1 MKFNFFLVFCLFF
14 VQSCANY
21 NNPTLSKSDVIIE
34 KFSNSGFAIIYN
46 DNLYKEKII
55 TKKLNDRDLIIFQ
68 RNLKKGTSVKISNP
82 YNKKTVL
89 AKVGKKS
96 NYPTFNNAVLSI
108 RIANDLELDKNEPYI
123 IIEEIMDNA
132 SFIAK
137 KAKTYEEEK
146 QVADKAPV
154 DSISVNDLN
163 DNDVKKEEQK
173 DVRKKFNYVIKVADF
188 YFSNTAYEMIKR
200 IKNETEVEKVGVDNI
215 NTNTYRVFLGPYKNL
230 NALQNAYNSVENLNF
245 ENIEIIKYD

>member
-1 MKFNFFLVFCLFF
+1 MKFKFFIIFCFF
-14 VQSCANY
+14 IMQSCSY
-21 NNPTLSKSDVIIE
+21 NNISTINTNDIIIE

-46 DNLYKEKII
+46 DNLYKNKII
-55 TKKLNDRDLIIFQ
+55 TKKLNERDLIIFQ
-68 RNLKKGTSVKISNP
+68 RNLKKGTTVKVINP

-96 NYPTFNNAVLSI
+96 NYPNFNNAVLSI
-108 RIANDLELDKNEPYI
+108 RIADELDLDKNEPYI
-123 IIEEIMDNA
+123 VIEEILDNA

-137 KAKTYEEEK
+137 KAKTYDEEK

-163 DNDVKKEEQK
+163 DNETKKTK
-173 DVRKKFNYVIKVADF
+173 SKPISKKFNYIIKIADF
-188 YFSNTAYEMIKR
+188 YFSKTAIDMTER
-200 IKNETEVEKVGVDNI
+200 IKNETNIDKVGII
-215 NTNTYRVFLGPYKNL
+215 NVSANTHRVFLGPYKNL
-230 NALQNAYNSVENLNF
+230 NALQKAYNSVENLKF